1 MNKYRWV
8 VKEGGD
14 DANAR
19 ELARSLDLPPAAA
32 RLFASRS
39 FTDVNDVRAFL
50 DPSRPDTHDPFLFER
65 MRDAV
70 ELVQTALRDK
80 QAILVHGDYDVDGIS
95 GAALLYRYL
104 NRGDSQILRFV
115 PDRRKDGYGV
125 AERAIEW
132 ALEQKVGLF
141 IAVDC
146 GTSDAERLRR
156 VERAGIPVIVCD
168 HHLLPVDGDVAGV
181 LLNPVRPGE
190 RYPFP
195 SLCGT
200 GVAFKLV
207 QALEASGVR
216 GAERA
221 ESLIDLVALA
231 TVADVAPLIGENRYF
246 TRAGIERMNKSP
258 RAGVE
263 ALRNFSRLAAGEIS
277 ARHLAFAFAPRLN
290 APGRVSR
297 PKPALEILC
306 VDTKDRAFQLASI
319 LESENERRRELTQ
332 RVQDEANAAVAA
344 LDDRD
349 ARGGF
354 VLANDAWDEGVLGI
368 AAARLAETLGRPTI
382 LMGASGGLLK
392 GSGRSVPGVDL
403 KAQLDHFRD
412 HFVRYGGHAQAV
424 GLTMEPDRLADFA
437 AEFSERLRVLIGPE
451 RGLPLSIDA
460 SLTIAECDMDLLS
473 FLARCEPFGA
483 GNEEPVWLIRDVQV
497 ARETSLVGDGHLKLF
512 FYDAGGARA
521 SAIAFGWDR
530 PISPEDLHGRALDL
544 AVRVRKHT
552 YMGAVYPELRLVDLM
567 DAGATH
573 ARAVVAGTGERVE

>member
-8 VKEGGD
+8 VKEGVN
-14 DANAR
+14 DARAH
-19 ELARSLDLPPAAA
+19 ELARSLAIPPAAA

-39 FTDVNDVRAFL
+39 FTDPATVREFL
-50 DPSRPDTHDPFLFER
+50 EPSRAHTHDPFLFDR

-70 ELVQTALRDK
+70 ALVEAALRAK
-80 QAILVHGDYDVDGIS
+80 RPILVHGDYDVDGIS

-104 NRGDSQILRFV
+104 NRGESEILRFV
-115 PDRRKDGYGV
+115 PDRRKDGYGI
-125 AERAIEW
+125 ADRAIEW
-132 ALEQKVGLF
+132 ALGQEVGLF

-146 GTSDAERLRR
+146 GTSDAVRLRR
-156 VERAGIPVIVCD
+156 LESAGIPVIVCD

-207 QALEASGVR
+207 QALEASGIR
-216 GAERA
+216 GAENA
-221 ESLIDLVALA
+221 ESLVDLVALA
-231 TVADVAPLIGENRYF
+231 TVADVAPLTGENRF
-246 TRAGIERMNKSP
+246 FVRQGIERMNKSP
-258 RAGVE
+258 RAGLE
-263 ALRNFSRLAAGEIS
+263 ALRNFSRLAAGAIS

-306 VDTKDRAFQLASI
+306 VDAKDRAFQLASV
-319 LESENERRRELTQ
+319 LEADNEHRRELTQ
-332 RVQDEANAAVAA
+332 RVQDEATAAVTA
-344 LDDRD
+344 LVDRD
-349 ARGGF
+349 VRGGF
-354 VLANDAWDEGVLGI
+354 VLANEGWDEGVLGI
-368 AAARLAETLGRPTI
+368 AAARLAEQFGRPTI
-382 LMGASGGLLK
+382 LMGANGDLLK

-403 KAQLDHFRD
+403 KAQLDHFHD
-412 HFVRYGGHAQAV
+412 SFVRYGGHAQAV
-424 GLTMEPDRLADFA
+424 GLTMEPGRLEHFA
-437 AEFSERLRVLIGPE
+437 EGFSERLKAIVQPE
-451 RGLPLSIDA
+451 RGLPLAIDTT
-460 SLTIAECDMDLLS
+460 LTIAECDMDLLD

-512 FYDAGGARA
+512 FHDAEGARA
-521 SAIAFGWDR
+521 SAIAFGWER
-530 PISPEDLHGRALDL
+530 PISPEDLHGRAIDVV
-544 AVRVRKHT
+544 VRVRKHT

-567 DAGATH
+567 GAGATH
-573 ARAVVAGTGERVE
+573 ARAAKVHEPERVE